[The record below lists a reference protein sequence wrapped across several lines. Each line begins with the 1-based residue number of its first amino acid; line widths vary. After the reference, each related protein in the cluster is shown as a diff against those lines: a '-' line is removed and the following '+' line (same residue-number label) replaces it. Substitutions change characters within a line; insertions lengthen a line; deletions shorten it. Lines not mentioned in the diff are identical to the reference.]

1 MSKIRICL
9 VGAGSSYTPE
19 IIKGI
24 IDDSGSTLPIC
35 EIRMS
40 DINTERLDIM
50 AGLSQRMLKAAGREV
65 KVARFGKLSEAL
77 PGTDFVITQIRVGGM
92 EARIL
97 DEKIPLKYGIIGQET
112 TGPGGMFKAL
122 RTIPRML
129 EIAEE
134 VAEYAP
140 DAFILNY
147 TNPSGIITE
156 AVTRHS
162 RAKIIGL
169 CSGIPGM
176 QDKLKDDL
184 GRFFPDIRSLCVGLN
199 HLGFIYRIFSGSREI
214 TDEAIDRLMDLGR
227 DSGDNAG
234 MSLEP
239 YVRSIR
245 AIPITYL
252 NYYFYR
258 SRRLNEMRAAS
269 RTRGEDVLEI
279 QEQILKESGSSSL
292 CGYPEELKKRGG
304 GGYARVT
311 LDCMRA
317 IWNDSG
323 SELACSVRSAGA
335 VEGIERDAVA
345 ELVCKIGRNGAEPI
359 HIGRIPLAFRG
370 LIQSVKAY
378 ETLTV
383 EAAVEKSLDKVYQAL
398 LNHPLAGDF
407 EIIVPLVDEMMKAHG
422 LVFK

>member
-1 MSKIRICL
+1 MEKIRVCI

-19 IIKGI
+19 IIRGI
-24 IDDSGSTLPIC
+24 IEDCGSTLPVC
-35 EIRMS
+35 ELRMS
-40 DINTERLDIM
+40 DINTERLGIM
-50 AGLSQRMLKAAGREV
+50 AGLSERMLKAAGREV

-77 PGTDFVITQIRVGGM
+77 PGSDFVITQIRAGGM

-122 RTIPRML
+122 RTIPEML
-129 EIAEE
+129 EIAGK
-134 VAEYAP
+134 VAAFAP

-156 AVTRHS
+156 AVARHS

-176 QDKLKDDL
+176 QDKLKDYL
-184 GRFFPDIRSLCVGLN
+184 GGFYPDIRSLCVGLN
-199 HLGFIYRIFSGSREI
+199 HLGFIHRIFSGSREI
-214 TDEAIDRLMDLGR
+214 TDEAIDRLMDLGQE
-227 DSGDNAG
+227 SGDNAG
-234 MSLEP
+234 MSVEP
-239 YVRSIR
+239 YVRTIR
-245 AIPITYL
+245 AIPICYL

-258 SRRLNEMRAAS
+258 GRRLGEMRS
-269 RTRGEDVLEI
+269 MPQTRGEDVLAI
-279 QEQILKESGSSSL
+279 QEEILKEAALPGL

-304 GGYARVT
+304 GGYAKVT

-323 SELACSVRSAGA
+323 AELACSVRSAGA
-335 VEGIERDAVA
+335 VDSIDRDSVV
-345 ELVCKIGRNGAEPI
+345 ELVCNIDRNGAKPVD
-359 HIGRIPLAFRG
+359 IGQIPLAFRG
-370 LIQSVKAY
+370 LIQAVKAY

-383 EAAVEKSLDKVYQAL
+383 EAAVEKSMDKVYQAL

-407 EIIVPLVDEMMKAHG
+407 DIIVPLVDEMMKAHG
-422 LVFK
+422 LIFK